1 MGTGGFLEVSGVKV
15 RDIRK
20 NVAQDGWS
28 MKVSGVSV
36 RDIRKNQP
44 AMWANG
50 RLLVVCCLLLVAC
63 CLLLAACRLVFAV
76 FVSHFG
82 ASRPDFDECSTLWS
96 FKA

>member
-1 MGTGGFLEVSGVKV
+1 MDGGGESDLGTGGFLEVSGVKV

-20 NVAQDGWS
+20 NVAQDGWA
-28 MKVSGVSV
+28 MKVSGLIL

-50 RLLVVCCLLLVAC
+50 RLLVVCCLLLVAW
-63 CLLLAACRLVFAV
+63 CLLFVVCFA
-76 FVSHFG
+76 
-82 ASRPDFDECSTLWS
+82 LWN